1 MSTKNKT
8 YGYMRASTG
17 DIDKANQK
25 DAIAK
30 VALSRS
36 IDIDYIEDTVSSGK
50 KYEERKISKLI
61 KQCKSGDTIIVAELS
76 RFARNTEEMLMISR
90 ICMESGINLE
100 ILNPALKFDDS
111 ITTKAMITVMGLASE
126 IERHFIKSRTGIA
139 LQIRKELL
147 LKQGFFL
154 NKHGEK
160 VYELGAKK
168 GRYQQLKLEPKA
180 GEVLKYRKLG
190 LNNAA
195 IAKLLGVDRITV
207 QRFLARY
214 PIKNSAYVKPPKGFK
229 QEKQ

>member
-1 MSTKNKT
+1 MDTTNKT

-30 VALSRS
+30 VAVSRN

-61 KQCKSGDTIIVAELS
+61 KQCESGDTIIVAELS

-90 ICMESGINLE
+90 ICMEGGINLE

-126 IERHFIKSRTGIA
+126 IERHVIK
-139 LQIRKELL
+139 
-147 LKQGFFL
+147 
-154 NKHGEK
+154 
-160 VYELGAKK
+160 
-168 GRYQQLKLEPKA
+168 
-180 GEVLKYRKLG
+180 
-190 LNNAA
+190 
-195 IAKLLGVDRITV
+195 
-207 QRFLARY
+207 
-214 PIKNSAYVKPPKGFK
+214 
-229 QEKQ
+229 